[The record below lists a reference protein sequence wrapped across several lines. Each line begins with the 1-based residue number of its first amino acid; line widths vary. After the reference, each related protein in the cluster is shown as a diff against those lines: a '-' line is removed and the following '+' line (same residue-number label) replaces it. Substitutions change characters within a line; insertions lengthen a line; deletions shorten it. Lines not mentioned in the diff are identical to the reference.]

1 MGRRIALAAVP
12 RIRHRHLYLRH
23 QTHRAAVRLSQ
34 SPSGRAT
41 ALFERNAGR
50 SHRACRGRLRHR
62 CYRHG
67 RATRQRAR
75 GERRPAWR
83 AVDGVGVFGHGLG
96 EDGRRIRAEEDGRCE
111 FGSFPARARL
121 DRGGAQHHAG
131 GGSASDEDAGASG
144 RGLPHS
150 SRDHPRVVQELRHL
164 RENVPG
170 ALPAAERGPHRGA
183 GRAGQVHGLP
193 AVRMAVSRFRDPGA
207 SRHCGGGARVMNVI
221 DTSLTG
227 KNAVKLISGNH
238 ACALGA
244 IAAGCRFFAGYPIT
258 PSSEIAERLARH
270 LPEVDGVFV
279 QMEDEIASIAAV
291 IGASMGGV
299 KAMTATSGPGFS
311 LKQEN
316 IGYAAGAEI
325 PCVIVNVMRG
335 GPSTGMPTR
344 PSQADLMQARWG
356 SHGDYPIIALT
367 PASVGEIYSETI
379 RAFDLAEQCRSPVVL
394 LYDQVIAQLSET
406 VVLNNAANSSR
417 TERKWASGP
426 RAVYKPYDSGS
437 DAIPAMAKP
446 GDGYRTHTTG
456 LTHSESGFPTQNPE
470 AVTRNL
476 SRLFSKLDRHRD
488 LIDSSETLHCD
499 DADVVVVA
507 IGISARAAKRAVE
520 LCRAQG
526 LRVGLFRPITFW
538 PFPEKQLC
546 QAAAK
551 ACAVLVPEMNTGQ
564 LRLVVERVLGGT
576 PVEGIHLFSGEAITP
591 ADIAA
596 RAAALARGT

>member
-1 MGRRIALAAVP
+1 M
-12 RIRHRHLYLRH
+12 
-23 QTHRAAVRLSQ
+23 
-34 SPSGRAT
+34 
-41 ALFERNAGR
+41 N
-50 SHRACRGRLRHR
+50 
-62 CYRHG
+62 
-67 RATRQRAR
+67 
-75 GERRPAWR
+75 
-83 AVDGVGVFGHGLG
+83 AVDTV
-96 EDGRRIRAEEDGRCE
+96 
-111 FGSFPARARL
+111 
-121 DRGGAQHHAG
+121 
-131 GGSASDEDAGASG
+131 
-144 RGLPHS
+144 
-150 SRDHPRVVQELRHL
+150 
-164 RENVPG
+164 
-170 ALPAAERGPHRGA
+170 
-183 GRAGQVHGLP
+183 
-193 AVRMAVSRFRDPGA
+193 
-207 SRHCGGGARVMNVI
+207 
-221 DTSLTG
+221 LTG

-258 PSSEIAERLARH
+258 PSSEIAERLARR

-279 QMEDEIASIAAV
+279 QMEDEIASMAAV

-344 PSQADLMQARWG
+344 PSQADIMQARWG

-426 RAVYKPYDSGS
+426 RAVYKPYDGGS

-446 GDGYRTHTTG
+446 GDGHRTHTTG

-476 SRLFSKLDRHRD
+476 SRLFSKLERHRD

-499 DADVVVVA
+499 DADVVIVA
-507 IGISARAAKRAVE
+507 IGISARAARRAVE

-564 LRLVVERVLGGT
+564 LRLEVERVLGGT

-591 ADIAA
+591 VDIAT
-596 RAAALARGT
+596 RATALARGA

>member
-1 MGRRIALAAVP
+1 M
-12 RIRHRHLYLRH
+12 
-23 QTHRAAVRLSQ
+23 
-34 SPSGRAT
+34 
-41 ALFERNAGR
+41 N
-50 SHRACRGRLRHR
+50 
-62 CYRHG
+62 
-67 RATRQRAR
+67 
-75 GERRPAWR
+75 
-83 AVDGVGVFGHGLG
+83 AVD
-96 EDGRRIRAEEDGRCE
+96 
-111 FGSFPARARL
+111 PA
-121 DRGGAQHHAG
+121 
-131 GGSASDEDAGASG
+131 
-144 RGLPHS
+144 
-150 SRDHPRVVQELRHL
+150 
-164 RENVPG
+164 
-170 ALPAAERGPHRGA
+170 
-183 GRAGQVHGLP
+183 
-193 AVRMAVSRFRDPGA
+193 
-207 SRHCGGGARVMNVI
+207 
-221 DTSLTG
+221 LTG
-227 KNAVKLISGNH
+227 KNAMKLISGNH

-279 QMEDEIASIAAV
+279 QMEDEIASMAAV

-406 VVLNNAANSSR
+406 VALNNAGSLSR

-426 RAVYKPYDSGS
+426 RAAYKPYDGGGDS
-437 DAIPAMAKP
+437 IPAMARP
-446 GDGYRTHTTG
+446 GAGYRSHTTG
-456 LTHSESGFPTQNPE
+456 LTHGEDGFPTQNPE

-476 SRLFSKLDRHRD
+476 SRLFSKLERHRV
-488 LIDSSETLHCD
+488 LIDSWEELHCA
-499 DADVVVVA
+499 DADVVIVA
-507 IGISARAAKRAVE
+507 IGISARAATRAVA

-526 LRVGLFRPITFW
+526 LRVGLFRPITLW
-538 PFPEKQLC
+538 PFPEAALR
-546 QAAAK
+546 QAAAR
-551 ACAVLVPEMNTGQ
+551 ARAVLVPEMNTGQ
-564 LRLVVERVLGGT
+564 LRLEVERVLGGM
-576 PVEGIHLFSGEAITP
+576 PVEGVHLFSGEAITP

-596 RAAALARGT
+596 CAAELARGL